1 MRALFWGS
9 LLLVGYAYLGYLA
22 CLWVL
27 RRLRRGPALGAASG
41 ELPRVTLLISAYN
54 EEGVIGEKLK
64 NSLSIDYPGG
74 LLEIVVV
81 SDASDDGTDEIARAF
96 APQGVRLVR
105 TVERGGKSAGLNHGV
120 AAATGEILVFSD
132 ANSLYE
138 RQSLRELVLPFG
150 DPQVGFVTGGTSY
163 RSDGD
168 EGLQRPVSLYASLEQ
183 RTKLLESAV
192 GSCVGADGAMFAVR
206 RGFWR
211 PLRPQDLNDLVVPLE
226 VVRRGLRGV
235 YQPGARCLE
244 RTAKSVG
251 GEFNRQVRI
260 TGRTLRALVGS
271 LDLLNPVRHGLFA
284 WELLSHKW
292 CKLLVPFALV
302 VALAANLALAPG
314 GWPWTAL
321 LALQVAAYAAGG
333 VGLLFQ
339 QGGRGGPLSLPAV
352 FLASSAAILLGWLR
366 FLQGETYTTW
376 STSR

>member
-9 LLLVGYAYLGYLA
+9 LLLVGYAYLGYPA

-27 RRLRRGPALGAASG
+27 QRLRRVPALEAASG
-41 ELPRVTLLISAYN
+41 DLPRVTLLISAYN
-54 EEGVIGEKLK
+54 EEGVIAEKLE
-64 NSLSIDYPGG
+64 NSLSLEYQRE
-74 LLEIVVV
+74 LLEILVV
-81 SDASDDGTDEIARAF
+81 SDASDDGTDETARSF
-96 APQGVRLVR
+96 APRGVGLVR

-132 ANSLYE
+132 ANSLYG
-138 RQSLRELVLPFG
+138 RQALQELVRPFA
-150 DPQVGFVTGGTSY
+150 DPRIGFVTGGTSY
-163 RSDGD
+163 RSEGG
-168 EGLQRPVSLYASLEQ
+168 EGLHRPVGLYASLEQ
-183 RTKLLESAV
+183 RTKVLESAI

-206 RGFWR
+206 RGLWR
-211 PLRPQDLNDLVVPLE
+211 PLRAQDLNDLVVPLE

-235 YQPGARCLE
+235 YAPGAHCLE
-244 RTAKSVG
+244 RTARSVG

-260 TGRTLRALVGS
+260 TGRTLRALAGS
-271 LDLLNPVRHGLFA
+271 LDLLNPFRHGLFA

-302 VALAANLALAPG
+302 AALATNLALAPG

-321 LALQVAAYAAGG
+321 LALQAAGYAAGG
-333 VGLLFQ
+333 AGLLLQ
-339 QGGRGGPLSLPAV
+339 RSGCGGLLSLPAV